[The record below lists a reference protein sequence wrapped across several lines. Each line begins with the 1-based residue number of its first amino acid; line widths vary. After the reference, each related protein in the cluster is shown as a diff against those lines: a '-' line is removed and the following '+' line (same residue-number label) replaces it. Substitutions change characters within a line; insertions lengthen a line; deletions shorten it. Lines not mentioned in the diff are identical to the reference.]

1 MKILLGCEES
11 QSVCIEFR
19 KLGFESYSCDL
30 QECSGNH
37 PEWHFQEDI
46 FKVIAGGH
54 LETQSKEIV
63 VIDKWDMMVCFPP
76 CTHLAVSG
84 AAHFEKKRA
93 DGRQQ
98 EGIDFFLKIANADI
112 ERIAIENPVGIMSN
126 YFRKPDQ
133 VIQPYYFGDEAQKTT
148 CLWLKNLPPLYH
160 NSAPNLFDQ
169 EITHVSKGEFFEWVD
184 KKTGKTKRQPK
195 WCAEAFLKSM
205 PNKGFLRSKTFP
217 GIALAIAEQ
226 WGRYILEQQN
236 KDSIKKF

>member
-195 WCAEAFLKSM
+195 LCAEAFLKSM